1 MRESDPEEMLIVLQS
16 KREKIVL
23 SVMIVSIALMVLVD
37 SVFVSMYDGNLTTMS
52 SNPLYIVFM

>member
-23 SVMIVSIALMVLVD
+23 SVMIVTIALMVLVD
-37 SVFVSMYDGNLTTMS
+37 SIFVSMYDGNLTTMS
-52 SNPLYIVFM
+52 SNPLFIVFM